1 MTARFRTLDELPLFA
16 SDEDLSAALMGAGKT
31 TAFRS
36 VVPLLEADGFP
47 KMDALMGGRY
57 TPAVKAFFDRE
68 YRLAGDGRPVAPR
81 DGPEA
86 LGTWKNS
93 RKAGRPA

>member
-1 MTARFRTLDELPLFA
+1 MTARFKTLDELPLFA
-16 SDEDLSAALMGAGKT
+16 TDDDLSAALMGTGKI

-36 VVPLLEADGFP
+36 VAPLLEADGFP
-47 KMDALMGGRY
+47 KIDALMGGRY

-68 YRLAGDGRPVAPR
+68 YRLSESRPVASR

-86 LGTWKNS
+86 LGTWK
-93 RKAGRPA
+93 RKGARPG